1 MAEFK
6 HVTVLLNEAVE
17 GLNIQPGGTYVDA
30 TLGGGGHTSAII
42 KQLESGHLYSF
53 DQDKTAISYNKQHL
67 AEAISNNK
75 LTLIQDNFRHLR
87 SALALHGVD
96 RIDGIVYDLGV
107 SSPQFDDAKRGFSY
121 RLDAPLDMRMNQDQ
135 ELSAF
140 EVVNEWP
147 YEQLVRILYRYGEE
161 KFAKQI
167 ARKIEQQRKSQPIKT
182 TFELVDVIK
191 SAIPAAARRHG
202 GHPAKKTFQAIR
214 IAVNDE
220 LGALEDSLEQSLDL
234 LNVGGRISVITFQSL
249 EDRLVKTMFNEK
261 VTVSTD
267 LPVGLPIIPPEM
279 EPKYKLINK
288 KPILPNKEELEEN
301 HRSHSA
307 KLRVIERIKK

>member
-167 ARKIEQQRKSQPIKT
+167 ARKIEQQRESQPIKT